1 MASLNPMQLIMML
14 KQGNPQ
20 AVAMQ
25 IIQSNFSNNPN
36 MLNLLQMAQNGN
48 VTELEQYARQIASS
62 KGLDYDTE
70 MNNLKA
76 AIRNM

>member
-62 KGLDYDTE
+62 KGLDYDKE
-70 MNNLKA
+70 MDNLKA

>member
-1 MASLNPMQLIMML
+1 
-14 KQGNPQ
+14 
-20 AVAMQ
+20 
-25 IIQSNFSNNPN
+25 

-76 AIRNM
+76 AIKNM

>member
-76 AIRNM
+76 AIKNM

>member
-20 AVAMQ
+20 TVAMQ

-48 VTELEQYARQIASS
+48 VTELEQYARQIANS

>member
-14 KQGNPQ
+14 KQGNLQ
-20 AVAMQ
+20 TVAMQ

>member
-20 AVAMQ
+20 AIAMQ

-76 AIRNM
+76 AIKNM